1 MAAKKSPKKAAAA
14 AASPAPKAAAG
25 DKLHSAVYQ
34 SGKLYDP
41 AKPGHQELF
50 KKAVASGKM
59 SPEALQN
66 MADQGVVKGFG
77 TSAMKA
83 KKSDD
88 DGDEAADMGASADIG
103 GGVQGSDEPT
113 DDDE

>member
-1 MAAKKSPKKAAAA
+1 MAAKKSTKKAA

-41 AKPGHQELF
+41 AKSGHQELF

-66 MADQGVVKGFG
+66 MADQGIVKGFG
-77 TSAMKA
+77 TSATKA
-83 KKSDD
+83 KKAGDD
-88 DGDEAADMGASADIG
+88 DEMAEPGADAEIG

-113 DDDE
+113 EDDE